1 MFHLPW
7 RQKRSQEQLQDQP
20 LAKVKALKSSEITAN
35 KLADL
40 AFVDRT
46 TPLVL
51 AFISPNLPFDS
62 TVRKLKEAMPFAQNL
77 VAMMSAGELGGKGT
91 DGLYH
96 AASGSWDNIV
106 IQSFSS
112 AIYQN
117 IHIELIDLHCDDIKK
132 GHPNLSKKE
141 RVGRIKNELQKCN
154 VPFPIN
160 YFDTVALTF
169 FDGLSASEN
178 FFVEALYNTGK
189 YPCYFIGGSA
199 GGKLDFKQ
207 ADISVNGQVVK
218 NKAALLF
225 CKLAP
230 SIRYGILKTHN
241 FEQTNTSFTIAEADP
256 VTRTVKAILNES
268 NMSLVKPVDMLCTHF
283 KCQPNQLQ
291 HALTGHSF
299 GVQIGNEIYI
309 RSISGINLETGEI
322 SFFCD
327 FAFGDRLHLMK
338 ANDFGNSIRKDYEQY
353 KRGKTK
359 PPVAMIA
366 NDCIL
371 RRLNNDQ
378 SLSAVHDFDHIPA
391 VAGFSTFGEFLG
403 VHQNETLT
411 ALYLYQVSPDET
423 FYDEYADNFPFRY
436 SDFKGYFVQT
446 ELHSLKKMSFLQQQT
461 IDGLLRYKDLLATM
475 LVSFTDVAN
484 YATDSSNVLQ
494 TIQQQF
500 ASLSQEVQQQT
511 SHSQE
516 LQQYVEVLKMNSN
529 KIQDILGV
537 INGIAERTNLLALN
551 AAIEAARA
559 GEQGR
564 GFAVVADEVRNL
576 SQNTQQ
582 SLSTTGDTVSNVYTS
597 IDAIKDVIQ
606 TTVELMG
613 RVSESA
619 STLNS
624 DMDNMLHLSN
634 DAAHKINTSIKDI
647 HLVQSEMERI
657 DNDVA
662 TIITLTQ
669 QRAL

>member
-1 MFHLPW
+1 MFNFPW
-7 RQKRSQEQLQDQP
+7 RSRESIEQNENQP
-20 LAKVKALKSSEITAN
+20 LAKVIAIKSTQINAT
-35 KLADL
+35 KLAELD
-40 AFVDRT
+40 FNQRK

-62 TVRKLKEAMPFAQNL
+62 TVRKLKECMPFAKNV
-77 VAMMSAGELGGKGT
+77 VAMMSAGELGGKGK

-96 AASGSWDNIV
+96 AASDSWDNIV
-106 IQSFSS
+106 LQSFSD
-112 AIYQN
+112 AIYQH
-117 IHIELIDLHCDDIKK
+117 IHIELVDLHCDDIKS
-132 GHPNLSKKE
+132 GHPKLSKKD
-141 RVGRIKNELQKCN
+141 RVQRIQNELQKCQ

-160 YFDTVALTF
+160 YFDSVALTF

-207 ADISVNGQVVK
+207 ADISVNGQIVK
-218 NKAALLF
+218 NKVALIF
-225 CKLAP
+225 CKLTP

-241 FEQTNTSFTIAEADP
+241 FEPTNTSFTIAEADP
-256 VTRTVKAILNES
+256 ATRTVKAMLNES
-268 NMSLVKPVDMLCTHF
+268 NMSLVKPVDMLCSHF
-283 KCQPNQLQ
+283 KCQPAGLQ
-291 HALTGHSF
+291 AALAGYSF

-309 RSISGINLETGEI
+309 RSISGINVETGHI

-338 ANDFGNSIRKDYEQY
+338 ASDFGGSIRKDYENY
-353 KRGKTK
+353 KRGKIK

-371 RRLNNDQ
+371 RRLNNDK
-378 SLSAVHDFDHIPA
+378 SLKAVHDFDHIPS

-411 ALYLYQVSPDET
+411 ALYFYQVADGET
-423 FYDEYADNFPFRY
+423 FHDEYADNFPFRY

-446 ELHSLKKMSFLQQQT
+446 ELNSMKKMSSLQQQT
-461 IDGLLRYKDLLATM
+461 INGLIRYKDLLAKM

-484 YATDSSNVLQ
+484 YATDSSSVLQ

-500 ASLSQEVQQQT
+500 SSLSQEVQQQT

-516 LQQYVEVLKMNSN
+516 LQQYVEVLKVNSN

-597 IDAIKDVIQ
+597 IDAIKEVIE
-606 TTVELMG
+606 TTVELMN
-613 RVSESA
+613 RVSESSA
-619 STLNS
+619 GLNS

-634 DAAHKINTSIKDI
+634 DAAHKINVSIKDI

-657 DNDVA
+657 DHDVE
-662 TIITLTQ
+662 TIITLTR
-669 QRAL
+669 QRTL